1 MTNPTPTRT
10 PPTRTTPRP
19 TPTGSPAAS
28 STAKKFTKSSGA
40 RQQGQRIIVHG
51 PPGVGKTTLVSLIDN
66 VCFIDK
72 NSDGTAGLDVSR
84 VGGIETFDDAITA
97 LGTAEL
103 WTGIENIVLDSG
115 SVFQRMAIERVVG
128 KSKDGEAE
136 KSIETVKGG
145 FGKGYR
151 FVYDAMHMLQQ
162 ACDRHIEQGRNVILI
177 CHTTE
182 GKVPNPAGEDFLQSR
197 IDLIDNK
204 QGPIRGRIEGWAD
217 HIFFIARDVA
227 VSGGKGQS
235 KGTRAIQT
243 QWSPWWTAKSRS
255 FVAGGEQRS
264 LSSEV
269 MYPDPKK
276 DPEGAAEI
284 WRLMGF
290 NK

>member
-1 MTNPTPTRT
+1 MTTPTRT
-10 PPTRTTPRP
+10 PPPRP
-19 TPTGSPAAS
+19 SQPAAPTKPT
-28 STAKKFTKSSGA
+28 TAPKKFAISTGA
-40 RQQGQRIIVHG
+40 RQQGQRVIVHG
-51 PPGVGKTTLVSLIDN
+51 PPGVGKTTLASL
-66 VCFIDK
+66 VQKARFIDK
-72 NSDGTAGLDVSR
+72 DSDGTAGLDVSR

-97 LGTAEL
+97 LGTVEL

-182 GKVPNPAGEDFLQSR
+182 GKVPNPQGEDFLQSR

-204 QGPIRGRIEGWAD
+204 QGPIRSLFESWAD

-227 VSGGKGQS
+227 VSGGKGSS

-243 QWSPWWTAKSRS
+243 QWSPWWTAKSRAI
-255 FVAGGEQRS
+255 VVGGERVS
-264 LSSEV
+264 LPPEV
-269 MYPDPKK
+269 FYPNPK
-276 DPEGAAEI
+276 DDQDGAAEI